1 MAKIIQIAIAGHA
14 NTSQTQSDWTMI
26 ALYDDGSLMSMD
38 NRGNWH
44 DIPLPAK
51 TKFQEPN
58 TPDNLGIKPY
68 WVHLAELVIS
78 GEQVTEIA
86 KATNSHPPV
95 VREQVLKVFRK
106 RNPEKYEELR
116 LAKDYGCRAEPSMRI
131 LVENCD
137 HFGFKKVDRELVTG
151 MHKVLNNLVDQV
163 KEGSDE

>member
-1 MAKIIQIAIAGHA
+1 MAKIIQIAIAGHIE
-14 NTSQTQSDWTMI
+14 NQFTQSEWTMI
-26 ALYDDGSLMSMD
+26 ALCDDGSLMSMD
-38 NRGNWH
+38 NRGSWH

-51 TKFQEPN
+51 TKFQDPN
-58 TPDNLGIKPY
+58 TPDNLGVKPY
-68 WVHLAELVIS
+68 WVNLAELVIS
-78 GEQVTEIA
+78 GEKVTEIA

-106 RNPEKYEELR
+106 RNPEKYKELR

-163 KEGSDE
+163 KEGSDV

>member
-44 DIPLPAK
+44 DIPIPAK

-68 WVHLAELVIS
+68 WIEVTERVIA
-78 GEQVTEIA
+78 GEQFTEIA
-86 KATNSHPPV
+86 IQTKSHPQV
-95 VREQVLKVFRK
+95 VRGQVLKCFKR
-106 RNPEKYEELR
+106 RNPSKYEALMDKSSPWQR
-116 LAKDYGCRAEPSMRI
+116 EPRI
-131 LVENCD
+131 SVLVDNCEY
-137 HFGFKKVDRELVTG
+137 FGFKKVDRELVTA
-151 MHKVLNNLVDQV
+151 MHGVLYSLVDQV